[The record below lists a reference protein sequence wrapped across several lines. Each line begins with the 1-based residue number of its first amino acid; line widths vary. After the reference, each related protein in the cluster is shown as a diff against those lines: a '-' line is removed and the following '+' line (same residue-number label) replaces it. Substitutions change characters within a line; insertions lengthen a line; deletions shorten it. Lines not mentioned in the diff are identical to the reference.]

1 MRMKKFW
8 LALVWLAVIL
18 PGQAQQGKNL
28 QLHWLRYADN
38 EKGHWISENFEVQP
52 LAGNPFINLQVAVY
66 GQGTGKGIR
75 VFVRTGNKR
84 REIPADD
91 LQPQADAWFGYTDL
105 PNRRQDIRLEI
116 VKVPGVDI
124 QIRRIHL
131 RVYWPGKTSAL
142 QEKALQNQ
150 GESQLQS
157 VCNCPYPQV
166 VTRDQWCPNN
176 ACPPQSNPVHT
187 EVKFLIVHHTATPN
201 NESDWAA
208 RVRQIWD
215 FHVHTRGWADIG
227 YNYLIDQNGL
237 MYVGRG
243 EDIKGAHFSGHNS
256 ETCGIAYLGTFN
268 TFQPPA
274 VMHDKFVEY
283 AAFKCC
289 QKNLDP
295 LGTAHHASSGLDL
308 HTIAGHRDSGSGTE
322 CPGDAL
328 YAKLPLLRQRTDST
342 MCTCSGGVNLAI
354 VDSEYSTAEIHEGD
368 SLTFTVR
375 IKNQSA
381 NDFTGVG
388 VQFKVDDQTVVQQ
401 SVDLAACANARASAH
416 LSATG
421 SGWHRACA
429 VVDVQNGESN
439 TSDNTDCFDF
449 RIIGEE
455 DLLRNYVLYP
465 NPATGFVEV
474 KVPASKGLVS
484 WTVISL
490 SGKEIKRFPGAQ
502 RLIKVDF
509 LHPGVYLVR
518 LEPVKGDPETLRLQ
532 VGK

>member
-1 MRMKKFW
+1 MKNRLW
-8 LALVWLAVIL
+8 IWVWVWIML
-18 PGQAQQGKNL
+18 PLHAQTGKNL
-28 QLHWLRYADN
+28 QLHWHRTAT
-38 EKGHWISENFEVQP
+38 EWISEVFEVQP
-52 LAGNPFINLQVAVY
+52 AKDNPFINLQTAVY
-66 GQGTGKGIR
+66 GSGTGRGVR
-75 VFVRTGNKR
+75 VFVLSDNKR
-84 REIPADD
+84 IEIPADD
-91 LQPQADAWFGYTDL
+91 LQPQPDAWFGYVDL
-105 PNRRQDIRLEI
+105 PNKRQQLRLEI
-116 VKVPGVDI
+116 RPAPGVHID
-124 QIRRIHL
+124 
-131 RVYWPGKTSAL
+131 RVHVRLYWPGKTSVL
-142 QEKALQNQ
+142 QENASQRPVGEQNV
-150 GESQLQS
+150 QS
-157 VCNCPYPQV
+157 SCNCPYPQV

-187 EVKFLIVHHTATPN
+187 DVKFLIVHHTATPN
-201 NESDWAA
+201 GESDWAA

-243 EDIKGAHFSGHNS
+243 EDVKGAHFSGHNS

-295 LGTAHHASSGLDL
+295 LGTAYHASSGLTL

-328 YAKLPLLRQRTDST
+328 YAKLPMLRNRTDST
-342 MCTCSGGVNLAI
+342 MCTCSGGLNLAI
-354 VDSEYSTAEIHEGD
+354 VDSHYSTAEIREGD
-368 SLTFTVR
+368 SLTFSVR

-381 NDFTGVG
+381 TDLPDVNVRFE
-388 VQFKVDDQTVVQQ
+388 VDNQAVAQQ
-401 SVDLAACANARASAH
+401 NVDLAACAKVQVSAR
-416 LSATG
+416 LSAAG

-429 VVDVQNGESN
+429 VVEPQSGESN
-439 TSDNTDCFDF
+439 TADNTECFDF
-449 RIIGEE
+449 RVIGEE

-465 NPATGFVEV
+465 NPAAGYVEI
-474 KVPASKGLVS
+474 KVPAGKGLVA
-484 WTVISL
+484 WHFIDL
-490 SGKEIKRFPGAQ
+490 SGKEIKSFPGAL
-502 RLIKVDF
+502 RRVKTDF

-518 LEPVKGDPETLRLQ
+518 LEPVKGKPETLRLQ